1 MSTEPIPPS
10 EMNEEAKP
18 PGQAFWRRCPMTF
31 WFVAL
36 LSLIYALSSFPSGF
50 QKPADG
56 FIILG
61 GFYPPLVHQGEW
73 WRYITATLLH
83 ANPMHWFNNIAGLL
97 IFGNLL
103 EPLLGAPLLFSL
115 YLGSAVGGLWLSSL
129 MMPKALTFGASAID
143 FGLVGAY
150 LTLML
155 LARLQ
160 TNKAAFWK
168 ELRGALILS
177 VIFVLWSITESA
189 TINFWAHLGGLL
201 TGIVFMLT
209 LWTIRKRPAE

>member
-1 MSTEPIPPS
+1 MTQEPIQPDPVNEDLNPPVR
-10 EMNEEAKP
+10 P
-18 PGQAFWRRCPMTF
+18 FWRRCPLTLG
-31 WFVAL
+31 FVLL

-56 FIILG
+56 FIVLG
-61 GFYPPLVHQGEW
+61 GFYPPFVHQGEW

-115 YLGSAVGGLWLSSL
+115 YLGSAVGGLWLSSIML
-129 MMPKALTFGASAID
+129 PKGLTFGASAID

-150 LTLML
+150 LTLTL

-160 TNKAAFWK
+160 TNKQAFWK
-168 ELRGALILS
+168 ELRGAFILS
-177 VIFVLWSITESA
+177 VIFVVWSVTESA

-201 TGIVFMLT
+201 TGIGFMLI
-209 LWTIRKRPAE
+209 LWLIRKRPS

>member
-1 MSTEPIPPS
+1 MSLEPTPTPERNEAVQAGEPP
-10 EMNEEAKP
+10 
-18 PGQAFWRRCPMTF
+18 FWRRCPLTLG
-31 WFVAL
+31 FVL
-36 LSLIYALSSFPSGF
+36 LLTLIYTLSSFPSGF

-115 YLGSAVGGLWLSSL
+115 YLGSAVGGLWLSSIML
-129 MMPKALTFGASAID
+129 PKGFTFGASAID

-160 TNKAAFWK
+160 TNQAAFWK

-201 TGIVFMLT
+201 TGIGFMLI
-209 LWTIRKRPAE
+209 LWLIRKRPAG

>member
-1 MSTEPIPPS
+1 MTQEPMQPDPVNEDLTPP
-10 EMNEEAKP
+10 AQP
-18 PGQAFWRRCPMTF
+18 FWRRCPLTLA
-31 WFVAL
+31 FVLL

-61 GFYPPLVHQGEW
+61 GFYPPFVHQGEW

-103 EPLLGAPLLFSL
+103 ESLLGAPLLFSL
-115 YLGSAVGGLWLSSL
+115 YLGSAVGGLWLSSIML
-129 MMPKALTFGASAID
+129 PKGLTFGASAID

-150 LTLML
+150 LTLTL

-160 TNKAAFWK
+160 VNKQAFWK
-168 ELRGALILS
+168 ELRGAVILS
-177 VIFVLWSITESA
+177 VIFVIWSVTESA

-201 TGIVFMLT
+201 TGIGFMLI
-209 LWTIRKRPAE
+209 LWLIRKRPS